1 MAKNTNDTLLF
12 NRFRANSVAGRMLSA
27 LSAGKPLSV
36 AQVARA
42 AKPRSVDNIVAPG
55 GWYTQ
60 LRAFGKKSRKFTLA
74 KTDDGKLVM
83 KVNARGKA
91 A

>member
-1 MAKNTNDTLLF
+1 MANDLLIF
-12 NRFRANSVAGRMLSA
+12 NRFRSNTVAGRMLKA
-27 LSAGKPLSV
+27 LSSGKPLSV
-36 AQVARA
+36 AQVARVA
-42 AKPRSVDNIVAPG
+42 RPKSVDNITAPG

-60 LRAFGKKSRKFTLA
+60 LRAYGKKTRKFLLS

-83 KVNARGKA
+83 RVRRGAKVA